1 LPSRS
6 DVRKLRDY
14 KTYRD
19 FHSQLETTVH
29 NQIHMFVGG
38 TMMLVEWSAYDPLFW
53 VHHAN
58 VDRLWYLWQIGA
70 NGVDPDVTIL
80 DQPLPLGKEAMTVRQ
95 TLDISAVGYEYM
107 SAAASVA
114 GNRRG

>member
-1 LPSRS
+1 
-6 DVRKLRDY
+6 
-14 KTYRD
+14 
-19 FHSQLETTVH
+19 
-29 NQIHMFVGG
+29 
-38 TMMLVEWSAYDPLFW
+38 
-53 VHHAN
+53 
-58 VDRLWYLWQIGA
+58 LWQIGA

-95 TLDISAVGYEYM
+95 TLDISALGYEYV